1 MSILVKSGPIGDDF
15 ANDQKNRNNLLNDYD
30 FVEDY
35 DYLTGFDAQGTDF
48 KIRMDLVSKFYDIDI
63 LNLSR
68 NPYNR
73 VLKIKTSRLKNFHLS
88 EKHLNTK

>member
-1 MSILVKSGPIGDDF
+1 MLKLSILVKSGPIGDDF

-48 KIRMDLVSKFYDIDI
+48 KIRIDLVSFGRFMWHE
-63 LNLSR
+63 LC
-68 NPYNR
+68 
-73 VLKIKTSRLKNFHLS
+73 LKLIEFIQKSLL
-88 EKHLNTK
+88 